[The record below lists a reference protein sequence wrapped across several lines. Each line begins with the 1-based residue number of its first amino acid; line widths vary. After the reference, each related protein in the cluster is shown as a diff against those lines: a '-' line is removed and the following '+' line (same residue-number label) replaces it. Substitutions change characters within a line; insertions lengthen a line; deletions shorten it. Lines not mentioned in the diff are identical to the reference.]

1 MKRRTFVASVT
12 ASGMALVSGKAGL
25 AQQDA
30 STATPAGGEAMTQTD
45 GQSGYAP
52 VNGLDMYYEIHG
64 AGETPPSGGGGL
76 GGEVPLLVIHGAF
89 GNTGLYGGELVP
101 ALAETRQVIVMDQ
114 QAHGRTADIDRPL
127 SVVQMADDTAAL
139 IEHLGLEQVDV
150 FGYSMGGG
158 IAFRLA
164 VRRPELVRKLV
175 VAAVYTSGAG
185 AHPEI
190 VSGMTSLSPEAF
202 VGSPP
207 ETSYL
212 AMAPNPDDWPVLVE
226 KIKVFGSNPEAYTL
240 TPGELQGITAPVLY
254 IIGDSD
260 IVIPEHAVEVFRLL
274 GGGVPGDLT
283 GLPKSQLAML
293 PGTTHLGVI
302 LQTDLLLGMIV
313 PFLDAPMPEAG

>member
-1 MKRRTFVASVT
+1 MKRRTFVAGVT
-12 ASGMALVSGKAGL
+12 ATGMSLVSGTAGL
-25 AQQDA
+25 AQEDA
-30 STATPAGGEAMTQTD
+30 GTATPAGGETMTQAEV
-45 GQSGYAP
+45 QSGYAP

-64 AGETPPSGGGGL
+64 AGG
-76 GGEVPLLVIHGAF
+76 VPLLVLHGAF
-89 GNTGLYGGELVP
+89 GNTGLFGGELAP
-101 ALAETRQVIVMDQ
+101 ALAETRQVILIDQ

-164 VRRPELVRKLV
+164 VARPELVRKLV

-190 VSGMTSLSPEAF
+190 VSGMQSLSPEAF
-202 VGSPP
+202 AGSPL
-207 ETSYL
+207 ETSYF
-212 AMAPNPDDWPVLVE
+212 AVAPNPDDWPVLVE
-226 KIKVFGSNPEAYTL
+226 KIKAMGSNAEAYSL
-240 TPGELQGITAPVLY
+240 TPDEIQGIAAPVLY

-260 IVIPEHAVEVFRLL
+260 IVLPEHAVEVFRLL

-283 GLPKSQLAML
+283 GLPKSQLAIL
-293 PGTTHLGVI
+293 PGTTHIGVI
-302 LQTDLLLGMIV
+302 AQTDLLLGMIV
-313 PFLDAPMPEAG
+313 PFLDAPMPEEP

>member
-1 MKRRTFVASVT
+1 MKRRTFVAGVT
-12 ASGMALVSGKAGL
+12 ATSLSLVSGPTAL
-25 AQQDA
+25 AQNNA
-30 STATPAGGEAMTQTD
+30 GTVTPAEGGTTMQTD
-45 GQSGYAP
+45 AQSGYAP
-52 VNGLDMYYEIHG
+52 INGLRMYYEIHG
-64 AGETPPSGGGGL
+64 AGG
-76 GGEVPLLVIHGAF
+76 VPLLVIHGAF
-89 GNTGLYGGELVP
+89 GNTGLFGGELVP
-101 ALAETRQVIVMDQ
+101 ALAETRTVIVMDQ

-164 VRRPELVRKLV
+164 VERPELVRKLV
-175 VAAVYTSGAG
+175 IAAVYTSGAG

-190 VSGMTSLSPEAF
+190 VSGMKSLSPEAF
-202 VGSPP
+202 AGSPM
-207 ETSYL
+207 ETSYF
-212 AMAPNPDDWPVLVE
+212 AVSPNPDDWPVLVE
-226 KIKVFGSNPEAYTL
+226 KIKAMGSNAEAYSL
-240 TPGELQGITAPVLY
+240 TPDEVRGIESPVLY

-260 IVIPEHAVEVFRLL
+260 IVLPEHAVEVFRLL

-283 GLPKSQLAML
+283 GLPKSQLAIL
-293 PGTTHLGVI
+293 PGTTHIGVI